1 MSLFPKASL
10 KLARVP
16 AAPFESRPFWT
27 PLSVRLIRLTVSAA
41 LPYSLDVAVALRFLA
56 ISCICCFLLQ
66 SCVTPGLG
74 TGRSEPIPL
83 RLVVEQVTAAV
94 NQFRN
99 SEAAKYAE
107 LASAEFN
114 FQTVKSAGAELKVNP
129 VFFNFGLS
137 GSREVTHTF
146 TFIYTKPGHHLFA
159 ANVTENDMTRDLVEM
174 IKQAA
179 RTAQEAVFAVGLPLN
194 EVDLSVQFCVK
205 QTVTGGG
212 SATIQL
218 ITLGGSATASRSQT
232 QSVKL
237 SFKRK

>member
-1 MSLFPKASL
+1 
-10 KLARVP
+10 
-16 AAPFESRPFWT
+16 
-27 PLSVRLIRLTVSAA
+27 
-41 LPYSLDVAVALRFLA
+41 
-56 ISCICCFLLQ
+56 LQ
-66 SCVTPGLG
+66 
-74 TGRSEPIPL
+74 
-83 RLVVEQVTAAV
+83 LVVEQVTAAV
-94 NQFRN
+94 NQFRH

-114 FQTVKSAGAELKVNP
+114 FQTVKSVGTELKVNP

-146 TFIYTKPGHHLFA
+146 TFIYTKPGQHRFA
-159 ANVTENDMTRDLVEM
+159 ASVTENDMTRDLVEM

-179 RTAQEAVFAVGLPLN
+179 QTAKEAVFAVGLPLN
-194 EVDLSVQFCVK
+194 QVDLSVQFCVK

-218 ITLGGSATASRSQT
+218 ITLGGSVTASRAQT

-237 SFKRK
+237 TFKRK